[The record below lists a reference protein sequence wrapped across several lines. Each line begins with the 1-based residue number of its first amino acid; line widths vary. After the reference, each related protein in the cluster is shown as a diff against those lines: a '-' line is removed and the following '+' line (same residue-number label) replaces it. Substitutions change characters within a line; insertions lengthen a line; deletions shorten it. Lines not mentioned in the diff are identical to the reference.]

1 MVIVALATL
10 VLGFIIG
17 VAVTKLPINIKL
29 SVEHREV
36 PMPRVEVP
44 VSEDWKTQYEDFEKS
59 ANDKKDPNNVTLD
72 SKEDIS
78 KLFKLFN
85 GGE

>member
-36 PMPRVEVP
+36 PMPMVEVP